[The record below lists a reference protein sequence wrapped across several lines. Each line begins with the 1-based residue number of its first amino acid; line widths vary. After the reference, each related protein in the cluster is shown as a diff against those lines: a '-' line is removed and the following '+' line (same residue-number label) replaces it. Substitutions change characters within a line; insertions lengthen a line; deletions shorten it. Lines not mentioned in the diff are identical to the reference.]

1 MNRARINV
9 KSRRSCSWWKNEV
22 EKVDGG
28 GGGGGGALSSL
39 SSLENREREGG
50 KRRFARSFLFSP
62 ALERTADDVKGN
74 L

>member
-1 MNRARINV
+1 M
-9 KSRRSCSWWKNEV
+9 KWKKWMAVEV
-22 EKVDGG
+22 VVVG
-28 GGGGGGALSSL
+28 LSPACPAWKIGR
-39 SSLENREREGG
+39 EREREGG

>member
-22 EKVDGG
+22 EKVDS
-28 GGGGGGALSSL
+28 GGGGALSSL